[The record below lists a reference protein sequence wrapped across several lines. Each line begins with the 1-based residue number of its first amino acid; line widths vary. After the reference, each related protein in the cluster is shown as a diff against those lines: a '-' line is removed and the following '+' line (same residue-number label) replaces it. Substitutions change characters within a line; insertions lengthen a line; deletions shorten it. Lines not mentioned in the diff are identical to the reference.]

1 MAMRADFRVARELD
15 QEVETHVRDIE
26 EMLAQ
31 QASASG
37 TSLADLGEPSQN
49 DITKKVFDDDGR
61 VDRRSFL
68 RGGAAAVSSAAIV
81 GTLGM
86 FHERKAHAHGIP
98 AQAPRRIVSPYGE
111 PIPTVDETTGL
122 KLIGLPPD
130 FRYWS
135 HGWTGEPIFNLFD
148 EGPKTPALHDGMAVL
163 LEVGPL
169 AVLCRNHEVGAAPAF
184 VKGSLSYSPAA
195 GGGNT
200 NMIFDMHRKKW
211 VAVWPTLSGTVR
223 NCGGGYTDHHSW
235 LSCEETGDITTDPA
249 TQQVYTHG
257 WVYDVPAIGVSNAKP
272 IKEMGRRSHE
282 ACAVDPKT
290 GYVYLTEDIN
300 SGGVYR
306 FRPNRTRPFERPYS
320 NGGTLE
326 MLKIPVTAAPNVS
339 LQGARWSGRAVD
351 VGDTFDVEWV
361 KIDFPE
367 NDGPGGLG
375 NFAQG
380 RAKGG
385 AIFRRPEGAWYS
397 GGTIF
402 FVCTDGGST
411 GNGQAFALDLN
422 KQELKLVY
430 DSPSVDDLDN
440 PDNLTVTPRG
450 GLLFCEDGA
459 GNGDHVLNGHP
470 TERLVGL
477 TKNGHIFTFANNL
490 IDFRAM
496 ADGGLGP
503 YTRGGITYS
512 SSFRSQEWAGAT
524 FSRDG
529 DWLFVNIQ
537 TPGIT
542 FAITGPWH
550 RGPL

>member
-1 MAMRADFRVARELD
+1 MAMQADSGFARELE
-15 QEVETHVRDIE
+15 QEVEAHVKGIE
-26 EMLAQ
+26 HMLER
-31 QASASG
+31 QASAAG
-37 TSLADLGEPSQN
+37 TTFVEDRQPSQE
-49 DITKKVFDDDGR
+49 TRVMEVDGR

-68 RGGAAAVSSAAIV
+68 RSSAAVVSSAAIV

-86 FHERKAHAHGIP
+86 FHERKVHAHGRPTQPPGPI
-98 AQAPRRIVSPYGE
+98 ASPYGE

-135 HGWTGEPIFNLFD
+135 HGWTGDPIFSLFD
-148 EGPKTPALHDGMAVL
+148 DGPKTPALHDGMAVL
-163 LEVGPL
+163 REIGPL
-169 AVLCRNHEVGAAPAF
+169 AIMCRNHEVGAGPAF
-184 VKGSLSYSPAA
+184 VSGSLRYSPAA

-200 NMIFDMHRKKW
+200 NMIFDMNRKKW

-223 NCGGGYTDHHSW
+223 NCAGGRSNHQSW
-235 LSCEETGDITTDPA
+235 LSCEETGDVTTDPA
-249 TQQVYTHG
+249 TGKSYTHG
-257 WVYDVPAIGVSNAKP
+257 WVYDVPAVGVSNAKP
-272 IKEMGRRSHE
+272 IKAMGRRSHE

-290 GYVYLTEDIN
+290 GYVYLTEDG
-300 SGGVYR
+300 SPGGVYR
-306 FRPNRTRPFERPYS
+306 FRPNRVRSFAAPYS
-320 NGGTLE
+320 SGGTLE
-326 MLKIPVTAAPNVS
+326 MLKVLVANAANAN
-339 LQGARWSGRAVD
+339 LQGTRHNAPALN

-361 KIDFPE
+361 TVDYPE

-380 RAKGG
+380 FAKGG

-397 GGTIF
+397 DGMIF

-411 GNGQAFALDLN
+411 GNGQVFALDIKRQTLV
-422 KQELKLVY
+422 LVY
-430 DSPSVDDLDN
+430 DSPHVDDLDN

-459 GNGDHVLNGHP
+459 GNGDHLHLGQP

-477 TKNGHIFTFANNL
+477 TKNGNVFTFANNL
-490 IDFRAM
+490 IDFRPV
-496 ADGGLGP
+496 ADGGLGF
-503 YTRGGITYS
+503 YTRPSGVT
-512 SSFRSQEWAGAT
+512 FAANCRSQEWAGAT

-537 TPGIT
+537 TPGVT